1 MINIHLLE
9 LPLSRTSIHG
19 SKGVQA
25 TEVRLYG
32 GKYKP
37 QKSLSFVEM
46 KNMEPDISREN
57 DDKSV

>member
-9 LPLSRTSIHG
+9 LPLSGTSIHG

-46 KNMEPDISREN
+46 KNMGARHLKGE
-57 DDKSV
+57 